1 MNFVFRKDSGKSP
14 KNSLKVAFCACKWKF
29 GSTTVHC
36 SNSVMHELWTMS
48 CASNER
54 REAYLSIHVHLI
66 KQIYDYDSK
75 KLQWNSVSFI
85 LGRTVLQAHV
95 HKTDQIHVLVLF
107 FMNYLLRISTL
118 IFSNFNWDGS
128 SCVQRLSSNSDS
140 CTSRNRSLARIE
152 SCYCR
157 VLKLEHIIQIS
168 CSFTLYWLI
177 YSFSYM
183 HGIIETQI
191 IWINVTV
198 QITCN
203 EQR

>member
-36 SNSVMHELWTMS
+36 SNSVMHELWTLS

-85 LGRTVLQAHV
+85 LGRTVHHLENSRIWLVEIGGLETNFWLIVLYAPAQYAIFAHNDLQ
-95 HKTDQIHVLVLF
+95 
-107 FMNYLLRISTL
+107 
-118 IFSNFNWDGS
+118 
-128 SCVQRLSSNSDS
+128 
-140 CTSRNRSLARIE
+140 
-152 SCYCR
+152 CR
-157 VLKLEHIIQIS
+157 AEQ
-168 CSFTLYWLI
+168 CALYWL
-177 YSFSYM
+177 
-183 HGIIETQI
+183 Q
-191 IWINVTV
+191 
-198 QITCN
+198 CN
-203 EQR
+203 SLWRNNGAEHW